1 MKRFNPYGKK
11 LQNPLNFDEEI
22 QIDAEYLSLNKQKY
36 FTNESIN
43 KELNHV
49 YRLYALIVHE
59 GYNCD
64 RGHYYSYIKN

>member
-1 MKRFNPYGKK
+1 M
-11 LQNPLNFDEEI
+11 
-22 QIDAEYLSLNKQKY
+22 
-36 FTNESIN
+36 N

-64 RGHYYSYIKN
+64 RGHYYSYIKNQETNIWYRYDDENVKPVGANLNLARKSC